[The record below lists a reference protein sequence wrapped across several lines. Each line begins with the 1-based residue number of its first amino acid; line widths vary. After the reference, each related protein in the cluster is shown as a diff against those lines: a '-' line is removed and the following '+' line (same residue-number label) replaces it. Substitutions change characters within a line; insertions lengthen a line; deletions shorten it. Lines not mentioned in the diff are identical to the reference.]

1 MTERR
6 AAATTV
12 ATDLTRVTGRLASTA
27 LIACALSA
35 QLPGPAAQ
43 TPAPADVRAA
53 VEGTWQLE
61 EWHVGGQ
68 VLKPP
73 MVDGRWSNHDGAV
86 LFMLHRTDTSEST
99 MGYGIYQMDDKT
111 WSYRYFR
118 MQSTAGPMGGP
129 VTVSIPKQAPE
140 MRSFAIKREPGG
152 AAGKIV
158 LEAPGDRREYEGPYF
173 TLIQKGQI
181 VRKWR
186 RVP

>member
-1 MTERR
+1 MARS
-6 AAATTV
+6 
-12 ATDLTRVTGRLASTA
+12 RLAHRLA
-27 LIACALSA
+27 LAGLVALALGARS
-35 QLPGPAAQ
+35 PSPAAQ
-43 TPAPADVRAA
+43 GAAPAEVRAA

-68 VLKPP
+68 VLTPP

-99 MGYGIYQMDDKT
+99 MGYGIYQLDDKT

-118 MQSTAGPMGGP
+118 MQSTAGPLGGP
-129 VTVSIPKQAPE
+129 VTMSIPKQAPE